1 VATSYPGF
9 LADLARLTRAPAR
22 PLAAERAVV
31 AIDGPAGAGKSTVAG
46 AVAERL
52 GVERLDT
59 GAMYRAVAATALSGD
74 RPGRPRRGRGHRRGA
89 TIGVGPH
96 VLVDGD
102 DVTALLRTPTSAGPS
117 RWWPPTRR
125 AAPPGRAPAPLGA
138 RARRRGRR
146 GARHRHR
153 RLPEARLKV
162 YLTASPEERA
172 RRRDDESAAGVARRD
187 HIDSTR
193 AASPLV
199 VAEDARQLDTTGRS
213 VEDVVEEVLSWL

>member
-1 VATSYPGF
+1 
-9 LADLARLTRAPAR
+9 
-22 PLAAERAVV
+22 V

-59 GAMYRAVAATALSGD
+59 GAMYRAVAATALS
-74 RPGRPRRGRGHRRGA
+74 RGIDPADHDAVVAIAEGA

-102 DVTALLRTPTSAGPS
+102 DVTALLRTPDV
-117 RWWPPTRR
+117 
-125 AAPPGRAPAPLGA
+125 GRAVSVVAANPDV
-138 RARRRGRR
+138 RRHLVERQRRWVRERGGGVVEGRDI
-146 GARHRHR
+146 GTVVF
-153 RLPEARLKV
+153 PEARLKV